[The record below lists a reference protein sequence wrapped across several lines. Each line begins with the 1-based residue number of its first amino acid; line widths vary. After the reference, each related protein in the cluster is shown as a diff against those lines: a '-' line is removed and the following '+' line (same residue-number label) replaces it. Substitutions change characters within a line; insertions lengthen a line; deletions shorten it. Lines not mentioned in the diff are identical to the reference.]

1 MRKNN
6 GTLRFCIDY
15 RRLNRVTR
23 KDAYPLPRVDDA
35 LDMMSGCNWFT
46 TLDLVSGY
54 WQVEVHPQDKAK
66 TAFTTPEGW
75 FEFNVMPFGLC
86 NGPATFQR
94 LMDAVLAGLQWTTCV
109 VYIDDVLIP
118 GKSFTDHLYNI
129 SCVLARLR
137 QANLKLQPTKCV
149 FARKRVPFLGFIIS
163 SEGIATDPSKIEK
176 VATWPTP
183 TCRRDVQQFL
193 GFANY
198 YRRFIRNFSDVAK
211 PLHRLTEKVNTFAW
225 SESCQLAFD
234 ELRRRLTSA
243 PILAFPDYS
252 KPFLLDTDASDMG
265 IGAVLSQVHSDGLEH
280 VIAYGSR
287 CLSKPER
294 RYCTTRKELLAVVFF
309 TKHFRAYL
317 LGRSF
322 KLRTDHGSL
331 QWLFNFKE
339 PEGQL
344 ARWMEQLQEFTFTT
358 VHRQGRKHTNADA
371 LSRLPCTQ
379 CSRKS
384 HEFDASAT
392 CSMVAE
398 DVNDIDESHPSYR
411 AQREDPIISPI
422 LAAKEAN
429 KRPHPDTTAT
439 WSRDSR
445 ILLQQWEQLEIHNGL
460 LWRRFYHPDGSHS
473 HLQLIVPK
481 SLRQQVLEQ
490 VHGGV
495 VSGHLGQQKTLSQ
508 LRNNFYWP
516 SQAYDVKA
524 WCRTYAV
531 CAARKTPTHK
541 HRAGLHTIHS
551 GYPMQVLAV
560 DILGPLPETPSGNKY
575 VLVASDYFTRWS
587 EAYGIPNQEASTIAN
602 KLVDELFLRFSPPD
616 QLHSDQ
622 GAQFQS
628 SLMTQV
634 CILLGIRKTRTTAY
648 HPQGDGLVERFNR
661 TLLSMLATSAQ
672 QHPTLWDAYLPKL
685 CFAYNTSEHPTTG
698 YTPLYSS

>member
-1 MRKNN
+1 
-6 GTLRFCIDY
+6 
-15 RRLNRVTR
+15 
-23 KDAYPLPRVDDA
+23 
-35 LDMMSGCNWFT
+35 MMSGCNWFT

-66 TAFTTPEGW
+66 TAFTTPEGL

-109 VYIDDVLIP
+109 VYIDD

-129 SCVLARLR
+129 SCVLAHLR

-149 FARKRVPFLGFIIS
+149 FARKRIPFLGFIIS

-317 LGRSF
+317 LGWSF
-322 KLRTDHGSL
+322 KLRTEHGSL

-358 VHRQGRKHTNADA
+358 IHRQGRKHTNADA

-379 CSRKS
+379 CGRKL

-490 VHGGV
+490 VDGGV

-524 WCRTYAV
+524 WCRTCAV

-575 VLVASDYFTRWS
+575 VLVA
-587 EAYGIPNQEASTIAN
+587 
-602 KLVDELFLRFSPPD
+602 
-616 QLHSDQ
+616 
-622 GAQFQS
+622 
-628 SLMTQV
+628 
-634 CILLGIRKTRTTAY
+634 
-648 HPQGDGLVERFNR
+648 
-661 TLLSMLATSAQ
+661 
-672 QHPTLWDAYLPKL
+672 
-685 CFAYNTSEHPTTG
+685 
-698 YTPLYSS
+698 LYKMV